1 MFWIKSRRIWEHHS
15 QRRLSTIQPDCLD
28 RLDHLDH
35 LDRLDRLDSLDRLDY
50 IREEDS
56 WNKSRAAPAGF
67 KAALVTGKEN
77 GQNWTHVGK
86 TM

>member
-15 QRRLSTIQPDCLD
+15 QQRLSTIQPDCLD
-28 RLDHLDH
+28 RLDSLDRF
-35 LDRLDRLDSLDRLDY
+35 DRLDRLDYL
-50 IREEDS
+50 REEDS

-67 KAALVTGKEN
+67 KAAPVTGKEN